1 MKIRLAVPE
10 DAGKLLEIYTP
21 YVRETAIT
29 LEQTVPSADE
39 FRTRIENTLKNYPYL
54 VAEEDG
60 KIVGYAYGSSFH
72 NRESYKHSAEVSIYV
87 DREYHGQ
94 GIGKMLYQTL
104 EEMLPRQNVFILHAC
119 IVDPEV
125 PDEYVT
131 NDSKYFHTKMG
142 YTPEGKHDR
151 CAFKFG
157 RWYSVIWMEKVIA
170 ERPEMPEAF
179 IPLSE
184 LGGENEITMEA
195 GWATGPE
202 LTD

>member
-1 MKIRLAVPE
+1 MKIRLVVPE

-29 LEQTVPSADE
+29 LEQNVPSADE

-60 KIVGYAYGSSFH
+60 IVVGYAYGSSFH
-72 NRESYKHSAEVSIYV
+72 SRESYKHSAEVSIYV

-151 CAFKFG
+151 CAFKFE

-179 IPLSE
+179 IPRSE

-202 LTD
+202 LKD

>member
-72 NRESYKHSAEVSIYV
+72 SRESYKHSAEVSIYV

-104 EEMLPRQNVFILHAC
+104 EKCFQGRMCSFC
-119 IVDPEV
+119 
-125 PDEYVT
+125 
-131 NDSKYFHTKMG
+131 
-142 YTPEGKHDR
+142 TPVSWTRR
-151 CAFKFG
+151 C
-157 RWYSVIWMEKVIA
+157 RM
-170 ERPEMPEAF
+170 
-179 IPLSE
+179 
-184 LGGENEITMEA
+184 NT
-195 GWATGPE
+195 
-202 LTD
+202 